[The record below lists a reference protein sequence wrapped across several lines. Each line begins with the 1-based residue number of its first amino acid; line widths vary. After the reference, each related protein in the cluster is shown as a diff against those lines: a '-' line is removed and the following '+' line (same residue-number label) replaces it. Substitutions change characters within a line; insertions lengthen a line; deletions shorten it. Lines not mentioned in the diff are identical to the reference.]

1 MATTMMTVKTTTTT
15 TTTTRAMCG
24 VRARSQA
31 APGVKSS
38 SSVHR
43 HVTMKRSAR
52 CRAEGDERVPGS
64 ARQASVGEIETLV
77 NPLIASTQTLND
89 GIAKFYDESSGLWE
103 DVWTAEGG
111 GDGTHMHHGYYAVGN
126 RGENG
131 GSLNHAQAQVD
142 MITESLK
149 WAGVDAMTRV
159 VDVGCGIGGSSRFMA
174 KKYGC
179 QAEGVTLSPVQAARA
194 NTLSRQEGLGDKARY
209 QVADALNMPFENG
222 AFDFVWSMESGEH
235 MPDKKKFV
243 NELARVCA
251 PGGRILIVTWC
262 HRVLEPG
269 KSLEPA
275 EKVLLDRICDA
286 YYLPAWCSIA
296 DYEALAKDAG
306 LVDIRTEDWSEEV
319 KPFWKGVIKT
329 ALTLKGVMG
338 LIKAGPATLR
348 GALVMPLMQTGLA
361 TGTIKF
367 NLITARKPAA

>member
-1 MATTMMTVKTTTTT
+1 MTTTTT
-15 TTTTRAMCG
+15 TTIRCGANANDADAPTIKTTTT
-24 VRARSQA
+24 
-31 APGVKSS
+31 P
-38 SSVHR
+38 
-43 HVTMKRSAR
+43 
-52 CRAEGDERVPGS
+52 
-64 ARQASVGEIETLV
+64 RQASVNEFETLM
-77 NPLIASTQTLND
+77 NPLIAPTSTLND
-89 GIAKFYDESSGLWE
+89 GIAKFYDESSELWE
-103 DVWTAEGG
+103 RVWTAEGG
-111 GDGTHMHHGYYAVGN
+111 GDGAHMHHGYYASDN
-126 RGENG
+126 RGLNG
-131 GSLNHAQAQVD
+131 GSIDHARAQVD
-142 MITESLK
+142 MITESLH
-149 WAGVDAMTRV
+149 WANVRAMTRV
-159 VDVGCGIGGSSRFMA
+159 CDVGCGIGGSSRFMA
-174 KKYGC
+174 KTYGC
-179 QAEGVTLSPVQAARA
+179 RAEGVTLSPVQAARA
-194 NTLSRQEGLGDKARY
+194 NELSRQEGLGDKARY

-243 NELARVCA
+243 DELARVCA

-269 KSLEPA
+269 KSLERA

-367 NLITARKPAA
+367 NLITARKPEA